1 MPYFEKTI
9 SRLFLLMS
17 ITEPI
22 DLPLRSVA
30 TDCIGAVASAV
41 GKDLFMVLSN
51 IIYLTASHILTLSC
65 KW

>member
-1 MPYFEKTI
+1 
-9 SRLFLLMS
+9 MS